1 MTGESEPLFEALLAV
16 TQSILGA
23 ERGQEALE
31 AIAQG
36 VSRAFGFRYVSIVAA
51 ESPESDMMRR
61 VMLGWSEESKAE
73 RLGEIVSRSATR
85 EFLSPEF
92 EVYPHCYYFPAERFV
107 EWRHALYSGENEGGI
122 ERSAPNRWHERDSIA
137 LVLADASDRMFGYIS
152 IDGPEDGAVPN
163 RATLT
168 RMRVFADLVGLA
180 LANVR
185 ARIAEAARRELLESR
200 ARSQSE
206 FLGIVA
212 HELRSPLAAIR
223 GAAILLETNF
233 ERLAEPRRRELLQA
247 ISASTTRMSTLFD
260 DFLLLSRVD
269 AGSLALQ
276 DETVDPRLIVNE
288 ALGRMRSEHPSRRFS
303 ARTPDEIPYVR
314 GDETRIVQ
322 VLCNVLS
329 NAVRY
334 SPAGTKIGVSL
345 QTVRSYVRFSVRNRG
360 PGIPHEDRERL
371 FTRFGQVGK
380 HPDGTGLGLYLSR
393 QLVEL
398 MGGQID
404 FESTPNDVTTF
415 WFSLPIAV
423 KA

>member
-1 MTGESEPLFEALLAV
+1 
-16 TQSILGA
+16 
-23 ERGQEALE
+23 
-31 AIAQG
+31 
-36 VSRAFGFRYVSIVAA
+36 
-51 ESPESDMMRR
+51 
-61 VMLGWSEESKAE
+61 
-73 RLGEIVSRSATR
+73 
-85 EFLSPEF
+85 
-92 EVYPHCYYFPAERFV
+92 
-107 EWRHALYSGENEGGI
+107 
-122 ERSAPNRWHERDSIA
+122 
-137 LVLADASDRMFGYIS
+137 
-152 IDGPEDGAVPN
+152 
-163 RATLT
+163 
-168 RMRVFADLVGLA
+168 
-180 LANVR
+180 
-185 ARIAEAARRELLESR
+185 
-200 ARSQSE
+200 
-206 FLGIVA
+206 
-212 HELRSPLAAIR
+212 
-223 GAAILLETNF
+223 
-233 ERLAEPRRRELLQA
+233 
-247 ISASTTRMSTLFD
+247 MSTLFD

-276 DETVDPRLIVNE
+276 DENVDPHLIVNE

-322 VLCNVLS
+322 VLCNLLS

-334 SPAGTKIGVSL
+334 SPAGTQIGVSL
-345 QTVRSYVRFSVRNRG
+345 QTVRSYVRFSVRNHG